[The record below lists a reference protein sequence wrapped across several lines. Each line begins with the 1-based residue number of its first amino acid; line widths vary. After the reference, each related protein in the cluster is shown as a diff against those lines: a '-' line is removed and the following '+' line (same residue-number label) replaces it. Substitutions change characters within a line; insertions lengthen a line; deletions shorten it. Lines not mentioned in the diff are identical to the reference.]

1 MIRILPIIIAVLILG
16 FSVDYAFSQ
25 EAKLATFQE
34 TAQVVVDKIISQNVT
49 ASITLQ
55 STSIQEIQI
64 PQELEKRIRENE
76 RVLAVIVTNQ
86 ENCVL
91 GVFNESCIMINVQR
105 NPDDKGVIAIQESA
119 KEIGNS
125 LIEDINKVFDTSAE
139 FHSVYIHTTE
149 KTNDALDTSG
159 VISGRG
165 TISAVYTMPQES
177 TDSMYEKITAIL
189 LPKVIRDSGGFYST
203 AAELAKD
210 KNSRMTVSII
220 PLDNASLMQIKLSK
234 NYPNVS
240 DSLSRINPL
249 EYLETNQLKRSDYFS
264 SGFYPLNS
272 LVQVVVLSPDTVSV
286 ANTGGKILETETIGG
301 EEIPVDISKKGWVF
315 DPISGERIQGKFL
328 FGTESVVNSNELVFT
343 IAGETLQVEEIDSMN
358 FDESSIVVVIIGI
371 AAAAAVIFYMKGYK
385 KQSDK

>member
-125 LIEDINKVFDTSAE
+125 LIEDINNVFDTSAE

-149 KTNDALDTSG
+149 ETNDALDTSG

-385 KQSDK
+385 KQLDK